1 MSGNVVGFP
10 FVEPRGAYAPR
21 SRSRA
26 FAHRRNCDF
35 SDAQTHVRQEW
46 RASARRA
53 SGTAPATTIAYTCTR
68 GRRRS
73 VGSLRRMGH
82 RHCQRA
88 TLIHGGLTPAAPA
101 RCDAHG
107 CWRNCD
113 FCDARTH
120 VHKSGGREPA
130 VVREPHRQ
138 PRLRTRAV
146 AGAAS
151 AVFGAIG
158 AVPLRMGFR
167 KPRGLTPRS
176 CFRAEMCA
184 VTSSAFRLSNHG
196 GLRPRLLFARVHP
209 PAELRLFRC
218 TNARSQE
225 RRASACRAS

>member
-1 MSGNVVGFP
+1 
-10 FVEPRGAYAPR
+10 
-21 SRSRA
+21 
-26 FAHRRNCDF
+26 
-35 SDAQTHVRQEW
+35 
-46 RASARRA
+46 
-53 SGTAPATTIAYTCTR
+53 
-68 GRRRS
+68 
-73 VGSLRRMGH
+73 MGH

-151 AVFGAIG
+151 AVFRAIG

-176 CFRAEMCA
+176 CFRAGMCV

-196 GLRPRLLFARVHP
+196 GLTP
-209 PAELRLFRC
+209 PALVRACSPAGEIATFAMHERTFTGAAGVSPLWVGNRTGSRDC
-218 TNARSQE
+218 VHVHVRSP
-225 RRASACRAS
+225 RGGPRAADVSPLWVG